1 MPNNASKALFAAAF
15 LSSAGELIP
24 SAPLNSLFTI
34 KASQKL
40 ALSLSTM
47 FSSIFHG
54 NRKDS
59 QESRTY
65 SFCMSEGRHDRQDIQ
80 KFCL

>member
-47 FSSIFHG
+47 FSSIF
-54 NRKDS
+54 
-59 QESRTY
+59 SRQ
-65 SFCMSEGRHDRQDIQ
+65 S
-80 KFCL
+80 K